1 MTLAEKV
8 FKFEVEVSGDDF
20 ALEVAMEIDKLKT
33 LGDVKEYY
41 LHERGWIDDESLV
54 DLLFDLII
62 DLKMD

>member
-20 ALEVAMEIDKLKT
+20 ALEVAVEIDKLKT

-41 LHERGWIDDESLV
+41 LHERGWIDD
-54 DLLFDLII
+54 
-62 DLKMD
+62 